1 MNKIALFL
9 DRKVIERSRFKT
21 FVQLVSREIL
31 LGCYLVKSNR
41 VKPILREVIAGNVS
55 RDCERERKGREK
67 KERKREK
74 KVSRTLVAAS
84 TANRKAPSI
93 SILSPTIISISI
105 SVRARFPS
113 FTHTRLYLAVL
124 HDKQIERIC
133 WK

>member
-31 LGCYLVKSNR
+31 LGYYLVKSNR

-67 KERKREK
+67 KERKRGK

-84 TANRKAPSI
+84 TANRKASSI

-105 SVRARFPS
+105 SVRARFPEFRSHAFIFSS
-113 FTHTRLYLAVL
+113 FPR
-124 HDKQIERIC
+124 
-133 WK
+133 

>member
-67 KERKREK
+67 KERKRGK

-84 TANRKAPSI
+84 TVNRKASSI

-105 SVRARFPS
+105 SVRARFPEFRS
-113 FTHTRLYLAVL
+113 HAFIFSSSPR
-124 HDKQIERIC
+124 
-133 WK
+133 

>member
-31 LGCYLVKSNR
+31 LGYYLVKSNR

-84 TANRKAPSI
+84 TANRKALSI

-105 SVRARFPS
+105 SVRARFPEFRS
-113 FTHTRLYLAVL
+113 HAFIFSSSPR
-124 HDKQIERIC
+124 
-133 WK
+133 

>member
-31 LGCYLVKSNR
+31 LDYYLVKSNR

-67 KERKREK
+67 KERKRGK

-84 TANRKAPSI
+84 TVNRKASSI

-105 SVRARFPS
+105 SVRARFPEFRSHAFIFSS
-113 FTHTRLYLAVL
+113 FPR
-124 HDKQIERIC
+124 
-133 WK
+133 

>member
-31 LGCYLVKSNR
+31 LGYYLVKSNR

-67 KERKREK
+67 KERKRGK

-84 TANRKAPSI
+84 TVNRKASSI

-105 SVRARFPS
+105 SVRARFPEFRS
-113 FTHTRLYLAVL
+113 HAFIFSSSPR
-124 HDKQIERIC
+124 
-133 WK
+133 

>member
-67 KERKREK
+67 KERKKK

-113 FTHTRLYLAVL
+113 FAHTRLYLAVF